1 MHTFAVTLAEG
12 TATDGMHTAVNLT
25 DARVQQV
32 EEVIV
37 TAEYWTG
44 LSQIYKTLQRI
55 SDLSKNIGYVKHPNV
70 YISQLNY
77 FPKFLSNVG
86 PIDI

>member
-12 TATDGMHTAVNLT
+12 TATDGMHTAVSLT

-32 EEVIV
+32 EEVLV
-37 TAEYWTG
+37 PAEYWTG

-55 SDLSKNIGYVKHPNV
+55 SDLIKNIGLVLLRHM
-70 YISQLNY
+70 
-77 FPKFLSNVG
+77 
-86 PIDI
+86 

>member
-12 TATDGMHTAVNLT
+12 TAMDGMHTAVVLA

-37 TAEYWTG
+37 PAEYWTG

-55 SDLSKNIGYVKHPNV
+55 SDLIKNIGLVLLRHM
-70 YISQLNY
+70 
-77 FPKFLSNVG
+77 
-86 PIDI
+86 